1 MDAQRYT
8 PDEFFTEVLKP
19 GPICYLVFFATW
31 KNIFLFGKSP
41 QDYRSPRGWLFHNLR
56 WATID
61 PAGPLLLL
69 PHFKIA
75 MVKWCAMHIV
85 HLGCDLW
92 LVGCALKTLLLDTD
106 VWGDS
111 SDDDRLLTAWHEF
124 KHWARQNKWQPFSCD
139 VSTILL
145 SHTFGVGPWNPNSSL
160 LCGSLLPIPAGIQW
174 ENLAQKRSQAD
185 NILILNFNRRHGM
198 PLESINVVCSQGLI
212 QMALPPNK

>member
-1 MDAQRYT
+1 MIN
-8 PDEFFTEVLKP
+8 PKP
-19 GPICYLVFFATW
+19 S
-31 KNIFLFGKSP
+31 NISQG
-41 QDYRSPRGWLFHNLR
+41 

-75 MVKWCAMHIV
+75 MVKWCAMHVV

-92 LVGCALKTLLLDTD
+92 LVGNALKTLLLDTD

-124 KHWARQNKWQPFSCD
+124 KHWARQHKWQPFSCD

-145 SHTFGVGPWNPNSSL
+145 SHTFEVGLWNPNSS
-160 LCGSLLPIPAGIQW
+160 S
-174 ENLAQKRSQAD
+174 
-185 NILILNFNRRHGM
+185 
-198 PLESINVVCSQGLI
+198 
-212 QMALPPNK
+212 